1 MNPTKRP
8 DPHPSTQPRRAASA
22 RSGRRRPS
30 RPQLRGQARA
40 RLGDPGARALCAA
53 APPGPSV
60 RAWASPSRPEP
71 QSPEAAAPGLEGQA
85 GRSPQ
90 LVGRSL
96 RTARPLRP
104 CAGST
109 RRGAHP
115 VSLETARTSR
125 DPVLYIH
132 RPEAPWTASAPL
144 NSPCPFSSWVL
155 PRTPHHLS
163 SCP

>member
-22 RSGRRRPS
+22 RSGRRRPPRPRS
-30 RPQLRGQARA
+30 RGKARA
-40 RLGDPGARALCAA
+40 RLGDPGVRALCAA

-60 RAWASPSRPEP
+60 RAWASPTRPEP

-85 GRSPQ
+85 GRSLQ
-90 LVGRSL
+90 LAGRSL
-96 RTARPLRP
+96 RTARPPCP

-109 RRGAHP
+109 RHRAHP
-115 VSLETARTSR
+115 AALETARISI
-125 DPVLYIH
+125 DPVLHIH

-144 NSPCPFSSWVL
+144 NSPGPFSSWVP